1 MWIGGWIRSFLAKRI
16 KVQGPDTLELKRQ
29 GETIEKTV
37 LAVNC
42 LIELK
47 GPELDMLIALGEAM
61 QGKNNG
67 NVTDALRATREARLT
82 FTEYQRKAASIEVSR
97 AV

>member
-1 MWIGGWIRSFLAKRI
+1 MWIGGWIRSFLAKR
-16 KVQGPDTLELKRQ
+16 VRFQGPEAKALKQQ

-37 LAVNC
+37 VAVNC

-67 NVTDALRATREARLT
+67 NVTDAFIGTREAKAT
-82 FTEYQRKAASIEVSR
+82 FTKYQQKAACIEVR
-97 AV
+97 ND